1 MLRENTL
8 ALRRQLSSNFSQRPG
23 SLDRATLH
31 VCVRPTADT
40 MFESSR
46 NYQPLPP
53 VCWCLRLFA
62 CVAVFALLLGTLWL
76 LFWFPSRSL
85 FSVFEPFFRLPF
97 HGDRPTNN
105 ASILFLKDVQR
116 QSSFLVPFTFTLF
129 PVFEAFFSGCLFSW
143 RSIDEQTSASLP
155 LFSKMYSDSPFW

>member
-46 NYQPLPP
+46 NDQQSYLPFVGAFVFSP
-53 VCWCLRLFA
+53 VSQFSLCFWVPSGSFLVPFTFTLF
-62 CVAVFALLLGTLWL
+62 
-76 LFWFPSRSL
+76 LFL
-85 FSVFEPFFRLPF
+85 NLFFRLPF

-129 PVFEAFFSGCLFSW
+129 PVFEAFF
-143 RSIDEQTSASLP
+143 QAAS
-155 LFSKMYSDSPFW
+155 FHGDR